1 MSDWISRA
9 DGKYMQNMLLQNFD
23 SILSFFSIKIRQTH
37 EKVLNVKI
45 QCKHLVWRNA
55 TIKL

>member
-1 MSDWISRA
+1 
-9 DGKYMQNMLLQNFD
+9 MQNMLLQNFD
-23 SILSFFSIKIRQTH
+23 SILSFFSIKIRQTQ